1 VSVPPLHVFSDFDG
15 TITDRDTLV
24 FLGERLGGGV
34 RMRQVND
41 RLLRERKISLRQC
54 VAANMRSI
62 RAPFTEAAALLR
74 AEIALD
80 PTFAPFAA
88 WCATRAVP
96 LTVLSAGFEEIVRL
110 FLAPADFPEVEV
122 LANRLRPDERR
133 GWQCDFRDRTEFGHD
148 KAAVLRAARGEGR
161 RTVFIG
167 DGFSDEAPAAVAD
180 EVFAK
185 GRLVAYCRRQGI
197 ACTPIAS
204 FDDVRRALE
213 ARLQTS

>member
-1 VSVPPLHVFSDFDG
+1 VSRPLLHVFSDFDG

-41 RLLRERKISLRQC
+41 RLLRERKITLRQC

-62 RAPFTEAAALLR
+62 RAPFAEAAALLR

-88 WCATRAVP
+88 WCAACGVP

-110 FLAPADFPEVEV
+110 FLAPADFPAVEV
-122 LANRLRPDERR
+122 RANRLRPDERR

-148 KAAVLRAARGEGR
+148 KAAVLRAAHGEGR

-180 EVFAK
+180 EIFAK
-185 GRLVAYCRRQGI
+185 GRLVAYCRRRGI
-197 ACTPIAS
+197 ACTAIAS

-213 ARLQTS
+213 ARLQAS